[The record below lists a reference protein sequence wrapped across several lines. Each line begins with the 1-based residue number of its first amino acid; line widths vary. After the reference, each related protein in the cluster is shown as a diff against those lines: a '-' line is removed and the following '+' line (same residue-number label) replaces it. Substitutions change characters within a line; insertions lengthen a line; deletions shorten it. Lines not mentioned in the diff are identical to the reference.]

1 MHDAVL
7 ASPAMNVTTMA
18 NGADDDEANLAAG
31 PAQGRVLLVT
41 PQPFYEDRGTPIAV
55 RFVARALSEIGFHVD
70 LLAFPLGEAV
80 EIPNVAIHRCANPLG
95 LDRVPVGFSWKKVV
109 LDATL
114 AQAFRARL
122 RAQRYDVVHAVEEAA
137 YMASR
142 LCPARGVPFIYDM
155 ASSIPAELRRK
166 ALLGAAPVQRAL
178 KGVERSVL
186 RRASHVVCSMGLGD
200 HVRREAAGVP
210 YSEWRFPFV
219 EPSGDAHAVAQL
231 RRSLD
236 IAADDWVLVYTGNFA
251 SYQGVDILFEAFAQA
266 LRSDARLLLLCVGAT
281 DDRRAVAASMQDPAV
296 AQRVRIVQR
305 RPSHEVPLYLA
316 LADCLVSP
324 RRATDNVPLKI
335 FDYMGSGKPII
346 ATRGRAHE
354 PPLTPE
360 RAMLCDGTAEALAAG
375 ILAAASDPDRMQ
387 ALARNSHDYAQR
399 HFGWKPFVE
408 FIRTTYLRVL
418 ESRRAG
424 TPRGS

>member
-1 MHDAVL
+1 
-7 ASPAMNVTTMA
+7 MNVTTMA
-18 NGADDDEANLAAG
+18 KGADDDEANLAAG
-31 PAQGRVLLVT
+31 PVQGRVLLVT

-70 LLAFPLGEAV
+70 LLAFPLGDAV
-80 EIPNVAIHRCANPLG
+80 EIPNVAIHRCANPLR
-95 LDRVPVGFSWKKVV
+95 LDGVPVGFSWKKVV
-109 LDATL
+109 LDTTL
-114 AQAFRARL
+114 AHAFRARL
-122 RAQRYDVVHAVEEAA
+122 KSQAYDVVHAVEEAA

-166 ALLGAAPVQRAL
+166 TLLGAAPVQRLL

-186 RRASHVVCSMGLGD
+186 RQASHVVCSMGLGD
-200 HVRREAAGVP
+200 HVRREAAGASF
-210 YSEWRFPFV
+210 SEWRFPFV
-219 EPSGDAHAVAQL
+219 EPSGDARAVADL

-236 IAADDWVLVYTGNFA
+236 VGADDWVLVYTGNFA
-251 SYQGVDILFEAFAQA
+251 SYQGVDTLFEAFAKA
-266 LRSDARLLLLCVGAT
+266 LRSDPRLLLVCVGAT
-281 DDRRAVAASMQDPAV
+281 DARRSVPGSMQDPAV
-296 AQRVRIVQR
+296 AGRVRLVQR

-346 ATRGRAHE
+346 ATKGRAHE
-354 PPLTPE
+354 PPLSPE
-360 RAMLCDGTAEALAAG
+360 RAILCDGTPDALAAA
-375 ILAAASDPDRMQ
+375 ILSAAADPSRMQ
-387 ALARNSHDYAQR
+387 ELAWNSRDYANR

-408 FIRTTYLRVL
+408 FIRATYFQVL
-418 ESRRAG
+418 ESQRAMN
-424 TPRGS
+424 PRGR